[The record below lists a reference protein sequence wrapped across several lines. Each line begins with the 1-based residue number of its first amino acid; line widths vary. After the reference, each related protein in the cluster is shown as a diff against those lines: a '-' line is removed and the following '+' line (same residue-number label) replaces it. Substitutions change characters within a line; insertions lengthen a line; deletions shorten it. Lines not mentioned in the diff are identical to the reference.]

1 VRKPGDLLR
10 LDDTVEAVI
19 LSIIP
24 AERRLS
30 LGLKQAL
37 GDPWTSVP
45 QKFPTGSVIEGPVV
59 RLTKFGAFVQ
69 LAEGIEGLVH
79 ISEIGAEKRINHPQD
94 VLKVGQIIKAQV
106 LAIDMEKR
114 QIKLSMKQLIPTD
127 LDEYLEEH
135 SVGDVVSGRVIEQT
149 GDNAVV
155 ELGEGIRANCAV
167 RMRSNAAPASSQGEA
182 KLDLSLLSSM
192 LNARWKGETKAP
204 TAQAEPLHVGQMQ
217 DFKIVAIDHNTK
229 QIALELTT

>member
-1 VRKPGDLLR
+1 LGQRVSGTVKRLTDFGAFIEVEPGIEGLIHVSEMSWVTKVRKPGDLLK

-19 LSIIP
+19 LSISP

-37 GDPWTSVP
+37 GDPWTVVP
-45 QKFPTGSVIEGPVV
+45 QRFPAGSVIEGPVA

-79 ISEIGAEKRINHPQD
+79 ISEISAEKRINHPQD
-94 VLKVGQIIKAQV
+94 LLKAGQIVKAQV

-127 LDEYLEEH
+127 MDEYLEEH
-135 SVGDVVSGRVIEQT
+135 
-149 GDNAVV
+149 
-155 ELGEGIRANCAV
+155 
-167 RMRSNAAPASSQGEA
+167 
-182 KLDLSLLSSM
+182 
-192 LNARWKGETKAP
+192 
-204 TAQAEPLHVGQMQ
+204 
-217 DFKIVAIDHNTK
+217 
-229 QIALELTT
+229 